1 MMARFKMATSFEYKT
16 NGTDNGA
23 MSSFFQP
30 GADGMSFYA
39 QNKIA
44 EHYQALS
51 QQQNQY
57 NFNQVDMAFA
67 N

>member
-1 MMARFKMATSFEYKT
+1 MATSFEHKT
-16 NGTDNGA
+16 NSADNGA

-39 QNKIA
+39 QTKIA

-51 QQQNQY
+51 QQQNQH
-57 NFNQVDMAFA
+57 NLNQADMALA
-67 N
+67 S

>member
-1 MMARFKMATSFEYKT
+1 MMVRFKMATSFEHKT
-16 NGTDNGA
+16 NSADNGA

-44 EHYQALS
+44 EHLASS

-57 NFNQVDMAFA
+57 NFSQADMALA
-67 N
+67 S